1 MASGH
6 HNQWG
11 VPENLRKQLAFAVR
25 NIQWSYAVFWSIS
38 SRHPGVLEWG
48 DGYYNGDIKTRRT
61 VQALEFNAD
70 RMGLQRSDQ
79 LRELYE
85 SLAADENWPQAR
97 RPSAALSPEDLTDTE
112 WYYLVCM
119 SFMFN
124 IGQCVCQEELWRTI
138 NPSGYVTLLVQ
149 IAKYSVALFWR
160 SASIQTVVC
169 FPYLGGVIE
178 LGVTELIVEDPSLIQ
193 HVLTSFLKIPFSV
206 VSKTSRS
213 VSGNAQYNKD
223 SVYAKLDQEIL
234 EVMEVCSP
242 NSSSNRTRL
251 HQQAE
256 ELFMIEGLNDEIS
269 NCVNNSTNSSD
280 CISQTLINPEKVSP
294 IMKENGDCLIER
306 HEDNPMKMSS
316 SDIQTDEIH
325 YQSIV
330 STLLKSSHQLILGP
344 HFQNYNQESSF
355 VSWKKGGFTGI
366 QMPKIG
372 TPQRLVKK
380 ILFEVARMH
389 GDCLLD
395 SREDNGRGDGLWIPQ
410 VDDINSSH
418 ILAERRR
425 REKIKERFLVLGS
438 LVPSTNK
445 VDKVSILDHT
455 IEHLEELKRRVEELE
470 SCMVAKRQ
478 DSAEWTSDNNGNDH
492 IGNRKKA
499 SKNKRKASD
508 INEME
513 TEINRALLKD
523 KLTDNVT
530 VSTIEKDVVIEI
542 RCPWREFVLL
552 EIVDAISRLHLDSH
566 SVQSTNID
574 GILSLT
580 IKSKVQGIQNCI
592 NRNDQT
598 NTSEIGSKELKIIFS
613 D

>member
-70 RMGLQRSDQ
+70 RIGLLRSDQ

-124 IGQCVCQEELWRTI
+124 IGQCLPGRTLANNQPI
-138 NPSGYVTLLVQ
+138 WLCNAPFADSKVFCRSLL
-149 IAKYSVALFWR
+149 AK
-160 SASIQTVVC
+160 TVVC

-223 SVYAKLDQEIL
+223 CVYAKLDQEIL
-234 EVMEVCSP
+234 GVMEVCSP

-269 NCVNNSTNSSD
+269 NCVNNSTSSSD
-280 CISQTLINPEKVSP
+280 CIPQTLINPEKVSP
-294 IMKENGDCLIER
+294 ILKENGDCLIER

-316 SDIQTDEIH
+316 SDIQIDEIH

-355 VSWKKGGFTGI
+355 VSWKKGGFAGI

-410 VDDINSSH
+410 
-418 ILAERRR
+418 
-425 REKIKERFLVLGS
+425 
-438 LVPSTNK
+438 

-513 TEINRALLKD
+513 TEINRVLLKD

-580 IKSKVQGIQNCI
+580 IKSKKHFLTVTCVQIAVQGIQNCI

>member
-70 RMGLQRSDQ
+70 RMGLLRSDQ

-124 IGQCVCQEELWRTI
+124 IGQCLPGRTLANNQPI
-138 NPSGYVTLLVQ
+138 WLCNAPFADSKVFCRSLL
-149 IAKYSVALFWR
+149 AM

-178 LGVTELIVEDPSLIQ
+178 LGVTELIVEDPSPIQ

-206 VSKTSRS
+206 VSKTPRS

-223 SVYAKLDQEIL
+223 CVYAKLDQEIL
-234 EVMEVCSP
+234 GVMEVCSP

-269 NCVNNSTNSSD
+269 NCVNNSTSSSD

-294 IMKENGDCLIER
+294 ILKENDDCLIER

-316 SDIQTDEIH
+316 SDIQIDEIH

-330 STLLKSSHQLILGP
+330 STLLKSSHQLVLGP

-355 VSWKKGGFTGI
+355 VSWKKGGFAGI

-418 ILAERRR
+418 VLAERRR

-513 TEINRALLKD
+513 TEINRVLLKD

-580 IKSKVQGIQNCI
+580 IKSKFK
-592 NRNDQT
+592 
-598 NTSEIGSKELKIIFS
+598 GSKIVSTGMIRQTLQRLVQKN
-613 D
+613 